1 MQQLLPQLSGPLL
14 HVWSTH
20 VADPLVSEDALDV
33 LSALAQHP
41 GCLEPLTQQVWG
53 QCGRREGT
61 NFSGV
66 LSAV

>member
-53 QCGRREGT
+53 QGAD
-61 NFSGV
+61 SAGV
-66 LSAV
+66 GVGG